1 MLLATNRVGIA
12 AVKLDGLVLYHHQMS
27 LELARLGLQV
37 ALEIEDLFFFL
48 FNIVSLYVLLEA
60 EFLQLVRVSLL
71 FW

>member
-12 AVKLDGLVLYHHQMS
+12 AVELDGLVLYHHQMS